1 MGAGDR
7 DMDGRVCHRSK
18 VARRGTSGICWVDL
32 VRVHDERGHLARCA
46 HLESQWSSLLMAEK
60 ASALPAGGKEQA
72 PRDGLVC
79 DGKAGGLVIREKPAQ
94 GRDSTEK

>member
-1 MGAGDR
+1 
-7 DMDGRVCHRSK
+7 MDIWPGGPTWT
-18 VARRGTSGICWVDL
+18 ARWPSFL
-32 VRVHDERGHLARCA
+32 V
-46 HLESQWSSLLMAEK
+46 AEK
-60 ASALPAGGKEQA
+60 VPAGGQEPA

>member
-1 MGAGDR
+1 MCMTSEDIWPGVPTWR
-7 DMDGRVCHRSK
+7 
-18 VARRGTSGICWVDL
+18 AR
-32 VRVHDERGHLARCA
+32 
-46 HLESQWSSLLMAEK
+46 WSSFLMAET
-60 ASALPAGGKEQA
+60 AMALPAGGNEQA